1 MVEPVRHRRTKGAET
16 DMFEPKATASH
27 LDSTRNGHAAAT
39 LAMSA
44 LEVIVLQKSK
54 VASARIFGETLKR
67 EGIDDSSN
75 LSRVTEVA
83 YEFSVRRR
91 GPSDLYTK
99 TARTALRIFDAF
111 GKTTFATLSA
121 NRRLMHRSN
130 LPA

>member
-1 MVEPVRHRRTKGAET
+1 MPLHFR
-16 DMFEPKATASH
+16 FWQI
-27 LDSTRNGHAAAT
+27 L
-39 LAMSA
+39 
-44 LEVIVLQKSK
+44 LQKSK

-99 TARTALRIFDAF
+99 TARTALRIFDTF

-121 NRRLMHRSN
+121 QNGHGAMCGLSPLCDQKRTLKATSFG
-130 LPA
+130 